1 MTDSTDFTHNTP
13 ALSVSE
19 LSQALKS
26 AIEHTFGSVRVRGE
40 ISGFKRAASGHVYF
54 NLKDEQ
60 SLINAVCWR
69 GVSQRFTFQPE
80 EGMEVICTG
89 KLSTYPG
96 RSAYQIVV
104 EYMEPAGAGALLA
117 MLEKRKAMFAAE
129 GLFDPARKKKLPF
142 LPRTIGIVTSPTG
155 AVIRDMLHRLAERF
169 PVKVLLWPVLVQG
182 EGAKEQ
188 IAAAI
193 AGFNGLNEKPDL
205 LIVARGGGSLEDLW
219 AFNEEIVV
227 RAAAASEIPLISAV
241 GHETDTTLIDY
252 VSDHRAPTPTAA
264 AERAVPV
271 RSELLVMLE
280 SYGERMQ
287 PQRILEP
294 LIQRLDDWSER
305 LKNALPQSL
314 QVKQQQLAT
323 LTAALKPQLLL
334 MTIARMQSDLVRFR
348 EKLHQSVQLQQERR
362 TTRLTQLSQLLA
374 SYSYEHTLKRGFALV
389 RSAEGALIGSAAA
402 AKQQPALTLQFH
414 DGNVKATI
422 GGGSA
427 SPRKKVVKKPISQGS
442 LFE

>member
-1 MTDSTDFTHNTP
+1 MNEEFTHNQP

-19 LSQALKS
+19 LSQALKGVV
-26 AIEHTFGSVRVRGE
+26 ENTFSEVRVRGE
-40 ISGFKRAASGHVYF
+40 ISGFKQAASGHLYF
-54 NLKDEQ
+54 NLKDENAV
-60 SLINAVCWR
+60 LAAVCWR
-69 GVSQRFTFQPE
+69 GKRFGFQPE
-80 EGMEVICTG
+80 EGLEVICTG

-96 RSAYQIVV
+96 RSSYQIVV

-142 LPRTIGIVTSPTG
+142 LPRKIGIVTSPTG
-155 AVIRDMLHRLAERF
+155 AVIRDMLHRLSERF
-169 PVKVLLWPVLVQG
+169 PVEVLLWPVLVQG

-193 AGFNGLNEKPDL
+193 QGFNALEEKPDL

-227 RAAAASEIPLISAV
+227 RAAAASQIPLISAV

-271 RSELLVMLE
+271 RSELQALLNTF
-280 SYGERMQ
+280 GERMNLRRVLDPVTQ
-287 PQRILEP
+287 K
-294 LIQRLDDWSER
+294 LDDWSER
-305 LKNALPQSL
+305 LKNALPQLL
-314 QVKQQQLAT
+314 QIKEQQIAT
-323 LTAALKPQLLL
+323 LTASLKPQLLL
-334 MTIARMQSDLVRFR
+334 LNVSRMQSDVARYH
-348 EKLHQSVQLQQERR
+348 EKLQQAVALQQERLG
-362 TTRLTQLSQLLA
+362 TKLKQLAKLLA

-389 RSAEGALIGSAAA
+389 RTAEGALVSSAAV
-402 AKQQPALTLQFH
+402 AKTESALKLSFH
-414 DGNVKATI
+414 DGSLTTYTSGK
-422 GGGSA
+422 
-427 SPRKKVVKKPISQGS
+427 PKKLGKKPTEQGS
-442 LFE
+442 LF